1 MPVNLE
7 PATRTMMIN
16 LNGVLL
22 QRGFSI
28 MRSEELAFVN
38 RLHEFN
44 PRDDALGVVER
55 LKAKQGL

>member
-1 MPVNLE
+1 
-7 PATRTMMIN
+7 MIN